1 MIRLLS
7 VQPVAE
13 RGGSDHLLVRML
25 RSLPPDEFDCHVALP
40 GRSPLAEEFA
50 AAGAGLHSV
59 PMERLST
66 SHGAGEWAG
75 YAAGWPVA
83 VGRLVRLIRRLRI
96 DVVHSNSLHSL
107 YGWAAAAITRRPHV
121 WHRARSSCSRP
132 RRCGS
137 SASLLV
143 TSRSRSSACR
153 RRSPTSL
160 IPRTSRSST
169 RPSTRPSS
177 APSWPGGSG
186 TASGSRTTLHSWE
199 RSGAS
204 TPGRASTCCSTRVQ
218 RAKGRRPD
226 LHLVVAGAPVTGK
239 EQLAIDLATR
249 ATQLAGVHWLGPR
262 TDTPE
267 LFADLDLFVLP
278 STEPE
283 PYGIVVVEALAS
295 GAPVVVTDAGG
306 GAPEIVAGRQP
317 GAGGGCRRATPT
329 RWLRDRRPSRPD
341 HQRGARSRPSVHAT
355 RLRVDRFAA
364 IFRQAAGG
372 VHGRPTAGVAST
384 GPTGGPA
391 HDPPRLRLPAPSR
404 GLRRG
409 HRPAFE
415 AEAEPTSA

>member
-25 RSLPPDEFDCHVALP
+25 RSLPREEFDCHVALP
-40 GRSPLAEEFA
+40 GRSPLGEEFA
-50 AAGAGLHSV
+50 AAGATLHTV

-75 YAAGWPVA
+75 YATGWPVA

-121 WHRARSSCSRP
+121 WHAREIVVQSRAAMQLERFLARHFAVKVVCMSQAIAAQLDPANVEVLCETVDPAEFRP
-132 RRCGS
+132 ELAGRFRDRVGIPDDVPLVG
-137 SASLLV
+137 AVGRIDTWKGFDVLLD
-143 TSRSRSSACR
+143 AF
-153 RRSPTSL
+153 
-160 IPRTSRSST
+160 
-169 RPSTRPSS
+169 
-177 APSWPGGSG
+177 
-186 TASGSRTTLHSWE
+186 E
-199 RSGAS
+199 
-204 TPGRASTCCSTRVQ
+204 
-218 RAKGRRPD
+218 RAKEQRPD

-249 ATQLAGVHWLGPR
+249 ATRLAGVHWLGPR

-295 GAPVVVTDAGG
+295 GASVVATDAG
-306 GAPEIVAGRQP
+306 GAPEIVARAAPGSGTTVPPGDAGALADAIVRIAP
-317 GAGGGCRRATPT
+317 GATDAATRR
-329 RWLRDRRPSRPD
+329 RRPALQPPAD
-341 HQRGARSRPSVHAT
+341 TG
-355 RLRVDRFAA
+355 RVAE
-364 IFRQAAGG
+364 IFREAAERG
-372 VHGRPTAGVAST
+372 HGR
-384 GPTGGPA
+384 
-391 HDPPRLRLPAPSR
+391 H
-404 GLRRG
+404 
-409 HRPAFE
+409 
-415 AEAEPTSA
+415 

>member
-50 AAGAGLHSV
+50 AAGATLHTV

-66 SHGAGEWAG
+66 SHDAGEWAG
-75 YAAGWPVA
+75 YATGWPVA
-83 VGRLVRLIRRLRI
+83 VVRLARLVRRLRI

-121 WHRARSSCSRP
+121 WHAREIVVQSRVAMQLERFLARHFAVKVVCMSQAIADQLDP
-132 RRCGS
+132 ANVEVLYETVDPADFRPALAGRFRDRVRIPDDAPLVG
-137 SASLLV
+137 AVGRIDTWKGFDVLLD
-143 TSRSRSSACR
+143 AF
-153 RRSPTSL
+153 
-160 IPRTSRSST
+160 
-169 RPSTRPSS
+169 
-177 APSWPGGSG
+177 
-186 TASGSRTTLHSWE
+186 E
-199 RSGAS
+199 
-204 TPGRASTCCSTRVQ
+204 
-218 RAKGRRPD
+218 RAKGRRSD

-249 ATQLAGVHWLGPR
+249 ATQLADVHWLGPR

-295 GAPVVVTDAGG
+295 GTPVVVTDAGG
-306 GAPEIVAGRQP
+306 APEIVARAAP
-317 GAGGGCRRATPT
+317 GSGTTVRPGDAGALADAIVRIAPVTTDSPT
-329 RWLRDRRPSRPD
+329 RRGRPALQPPDDTARVAEILRQAAA
-341 HQRGARSRPSVHAT
+341 HGHGARSGRGT
-355 RLRVDRFAA
+355 LRR
-364 IFRQAAGG
+364 
-372 VHGRPTAGVAST
+372 T
-384 GPTGGPA
+384 
-391 HDPPRLRLPAPSR
+391 SR
-404 GLRRG
+404 GSG
-409 HRPAFE
+409 P
-415 AEAEPTSA
+415 